1 MSYRQMLPL
10 LLCFGLS
17 NFKEMY
23 GMSSPS
29 GRQFC
34 AICAW
39 RENCAKKFSVP
50 DGGARCPDFCRD
62 ISLKE
67 PAEKKDDGVPK

>member
-1 MSYRQMLPL
+1 
-10 LLCFGLS
+10 
-17 NFKEMY
+17 
-23 GMSSPS
+23 MSSSS

-39 RENCAKKFSVP
+39 RENCAKKFCVT

-62 ISLKE
+62 ISLKD
-67 PAEKKDDGVPK
+67 PGEKKDDEGEKK

>member
-1 MSYRQMLPL
+1 
-10 LLCFGLS
+10 
-17 NFKEMY
+17 
-23 GMSSPS
+23 MSSTN

-39 RENCAKKFSVP
+39 REHCAKKFCVT
-50 DGGARCPDFCRD
+50 DGGARCPDFSRD

-67 PAEKKDDGVPK
+67 TDERKDGGESS